1 MAKQISQETFD
12 AAMKENI
19 DEFEM
24 EAEEALN
31 DAVQQFEAQVSRLF
45 THNELKGQGYH
56 WRFLCRARRACL
68 SVQLL
73 HQVCLCASDLED
85 PPSFSHLFVK

>member
-12 AAMKENI
+12 AAVKENI

-31 DAVQQFEAQVSRLF
+31 DAVQQFASAGQLSLITRNYRPQTKFGKGNVFTGVCVS
-45 THNELKGQGYH
+45 KGAG
-56 WRFLCRARRACL
+56 RGGGGR
-68 SVQLL
+68 
-73 HQVCLCASDLED
+73 
-85 PPSFSHLFVK
+85 